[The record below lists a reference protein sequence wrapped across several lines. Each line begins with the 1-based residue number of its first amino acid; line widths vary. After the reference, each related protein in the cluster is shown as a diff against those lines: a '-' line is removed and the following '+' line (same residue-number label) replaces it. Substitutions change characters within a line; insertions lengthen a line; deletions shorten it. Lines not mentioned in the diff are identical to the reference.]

1 MINKYLQNIQY
12 EWPFIFLFIYVV
24 LQAFY
29 NFNLWLILP
38 VIVIALRIITL
49 SNLKTLITVSVMTV
63 FVIGYA
69 RFQATLFQ
77 NLEHLPIES
86 QEMRAILYTNPFDVK
101 SDEESVR
108 GEGKVQVVHRSEKIE
123 LKVNF
128 IQWLE
133 DDDPQFQSL
142 REESTVWYVEGKF
155 EKLDEARN
163 FDVFDYKSYLATQN
177 IAWEFEITNIYQ
189 LKSDLSFVGKL
200 DTFRYTLLEPFIKL
214 NHHEWIA
221 IHNKLLYNID
231 SDTYRH
237 YKDNFTAL
245 GVAPFFAISGFH
257 IYFIRRL
264 LNNVLLRLGMP
275 IEYAKMLITVLLWL
289 YTWLVGWPIGVI
301 RVLSM
306 SSLSS
311 LKTKYHLPIASL
323 DSLAIVGILFICFNP
338 LNVLSLGYTLS
349 FVMTFVVMSYN
360 QASPSK
366 HSAIQSIEMTF
377 ACLLLSWPI
386 IMQTSFEW
394 NVIQILVVILFTVV
408 FNHLIMPL
416 VFLTTL
422 WIVFSLPGLETLSA
436 WLDRGVI
443 FFNELLSQSDVF
455 HSFNLIVG
463 KQAPVIF
470 YLLILVALFFIACIH
485 VRPFLSYGVFLLMY
499 LIILFGVPYLDPTVK
514 LTMIDVGQ
522 GDAMLF
528 QLGHQQG
535 NWLIDTGGKRLW
547 EPVEVSNIDHSYA
560 EWNLIPALK
569 ALGVNQ
575 LDGVIITHPD
585 IDHIGN
591 LQALSQAINIQE
603 LWVSNYTLESDIWKE
618 ISAEVKVNTVV
629 SLDMGQSY
637 KHPTVPLTLYSP
649 ALSDIKY
656 SQSES
661 NDSSLITQIDIE
673 GLAVLSLGDV
683 TKRIETKILATYPE
697 IRADI
702 LKVAHHGSDTS
713 TSEELLTHTQPSL
726 SFISAGLD
734 NQYGHPHTEVT
745 DLLNQYS
752 IPYLSTEKVGAV
764 QLTYHPLKGYQ
775 IRTVIKK

>member
-1 MINKYLQNIQY
+1 MIKYLQHIRY
-12 EWPFIFLFIYVV
+12 EWPFIFLLIYVV

-29 NFNLWLILP
+29 YFSFWLMLP
-38 VIVIALRIITL
+38 IIFIALRIICL
-49 SNLKTLITVSVMTV
+49 GNLKTVITVTVLSVLV
-63 FVIGYA
+63 LGYA
-69 RFQATLFQ
+69 FFQTFQ
-77 NLEHLPIES
+77 FQKLEELPIAS
-86 QEMRAILYTNPFDVK
+86 QEMRAILYTNPFDVQ
-101 SDEESVR
+101 SDGVSVR
-108 GEGKVQVVHRSEKIE
+108 GDGKVQIVHQSEKIE
-123 LKVNF
+123 LRVNF
-128 IQWLE
+128 VQWLE
-133 DDDPQFQSL
+133 DDEPEIQSIL
-142 REESTVWYVEGKF
+142 EESTVWFVEGKF
-155 EKLDEARN
+155 EKPDVARN
-163 FDVFDYKSYLATQN
+163 FDVFDYKAYLATQN
-177 IAWEFEITNIYQ
+177 IAWEFEITNTYQ
-189 LKSDLSFVGKL
+189 LKSDPSFLGRL
-200 DTFRYTLLEPFIKL
+200 DTFRYKILEPFIKL

-221 IHNKLLYNID
+221 IHNKLLFNID

-237 YKDNFTAL
+237 YKENFTAL
-245 GVAPFFAISGFH
+245 GVAHFFAISGFH

-275 IEYAKMLITVLLWL
+275 IEYAKILITVLLWL

-301 RVLSM
+301 RVLST
-306 SSLSS
+306 SALNS
-311 LKTKYHLPIASL
+311 LKTKYRLPIASL
-323 DSLAIVGILFICFNP
+323 DSLAIVGILFICFDP

-349 FVMTFVVMSYN
+349 FMMTFVVMSYN
-360 QASPSK
+360 QATPNK
-366 HSAIQSIEMTF
+366 HSAIQIIEMTF

-394 NVIQILVVILFTVV
+394 NVIQVVIVILFTVV
-408 FNHLIMPL
+408 FTHLIMPL

-422 WIVFSLPGLETLSA
+422 WIVFSFPGLETVSA
-436 WLDRGVI
+436 MLDRGVVFI
-443 FFNELLSQSDVF
+443 NELLSQSDVF
-455 HSFNLIVG
+455 YAFNLIVG
-463 KQAPVIF
+463 KQTPVIF
-470 YLLILVALFFIACIH
+470 YLLILVAVFFIAFIH

-547 EPVEVSNIDHSYA
+547 EPVEGSNIDHSFA

-591 LQALSQAINIQE
+591 LQALSQTINIQE
-603 LWVSNYTLESDIWKE
+603 LWVSDYTLKSNIWEE
-618 ISAEVKVNTVV
+618 ISAKVKVNTVV
-629 SLDMGQSY
+629 SLDMGESY
-637 KHPTVPLTLYSP
+637 KHPTIPLTLYSP

-713 TSEELLTHTQPSL
+713 TSEELLTHTQPFL
-726 SFISAGLD
+726 AFISAGVN
-734 NQYGHPHTEVT
+734 NQYGHPHAEVT
-745 DLLNQYS
+745 DLLNQHS
-752 IPYLSTEKVGAV
+752 VPYLSTEMVGAV
-764 QLTYHPLKGYQ
+764 QLTYHPLKGYK
-775 IRTVIKK
+775 IRTVIEK

>member
-108 GEGKVQVVHRSEKIE
+108 GEGKVQVVHQSEKIE

-499 LIILFGVPYLDPTVK
+499 LIILFGVP
-514 LTMIDVGQ
+514 
-522 GDAMLF
+522 
-528 QLGHQQG
+528 
-535 NWLIDTGGKRLW
+535 
-547 EPVEVSNIDHSYA
+547 
-560 EWNLIPALK
+560 
-569 ALGVNQ
+569 
-575 LDGVIITHPD
+575 
-585 IDHIGN
+585 
-591 LQALSQAINIQE
+591 
-603 LWVSNYTLESDIWKE
+603 
-618 ISAEVKVNTVV
+618 
-629 SLDMGQSY
+629 
-637 KHPTVPLTLYSP
+637 
-649 ALSDIKY
+649 
-656 SQSES
+656 
-661 NDSSLITQIDIE
+661 
-673 GLAVLSLGDV
+673 
-683 TKRIETKILATYPE
+683 
-697 IRADI
+697 
-702 LKVAHHGSDTS
+702 
-713 TSEELLTHTQPSL
+713 
-726 SFISAGLD
+726 
-734 NQYGHPHTEVT
+734 
-745 DLLNQYS
+745 
-752 IPYLSTEKVGAV
+752 
-764 QLTYHPLKGYQ
+764 
-775 IRTVIKK
+775 

>member
-1 MINKYLQNIQY
+1 MIKYLQHIRY
-12 EWPFIFLFIYVV
+12 EWPFIYLLMYVL

-29 NFNLWLILP
+29 NFSFWLMLP
-38 VIVIALRIITL
+38 IIFIALRIISL
-49 SNLKTLITVSVMTV
+49 GNLKTVITVTVMSILV
-63 FVIGYA
+63 LGYA
-69 RFQATLFQ
+69 FFQTFQ
-77 NLEHLPIES
+77 FQKLEELPIAS
-86 QEMRAILYTNPFDVK
+86 QEMRAILYTNPFDVQ
-101 SDEESVR
+101 SDEDSVR
-108 GEGKVQVVHRSEKIE
+108 GDGKVQIVHQSEKIE

-133 DDDPQFQSL
+133 DDEPEIQSIL
-142 REESTVWYVEGKF
+142 EESTVWFVEGKF
-155 EKLDEARN
+155 EKPDEARN
-163 FDVFDYKSYLATQN
+163 FDVFDYKAYLATQN

-189 LKSDLSFVGKL
+189 LKSDPSLVGKL
-200 DTFRYTLLEPFIKL
+200 DTFRYKILEPFIKL
-214 NHHEWIA
+214 DHHEWIA
-221 IHNKLLYNID
+221 IYNKLLFNID

-237 YKDNFTAL
+237 YKENFTAL
-245 GVAPFFAISGFH
+245 GVAHFFAISGFH

-264 LNNVLLRLGMP
+264 LNNVLLRLGIP
-275 IEYAKMLITVLLWL
+275 IEYAKILMTVLLWL

-301 RVLSM
+301 RVLST
-306 SSLSS
+306 SALSS

-349 FVMTFVVMSYN
+349 FMMTFVVMSYN
-360 QASPSK
+360 QATPNK

-394 NVIQILVVILFTVV
+394 NVIQIVIVILFTVV
-408 FNHLIMPL
+408 FNYLIMPL
-416 VFLTTL
+416 VFFTTL
-422 WIVFSLPGLETLSA
+422 WIVFSLPGLETVSA
-436 WLDRGVI
+436 LFDRGVVFI
-443 FFNELLSQSDVF
+443 NELLSQFDVF

-463 KQAPVIF
+463 KQTPVIF
-470 YLLILVALFFIACIH
+470 YLLILVAVFFIAFIH

-514 LTMIDVGQ
+514 LTIIDVGQ

-547 EPVEVSNIDHSYA
+547 EPVEGSNIDHSFA
-560 EWNLIPALK
+560 KWNLIPALK

-591 LQALSQAINIQE
+591 LQALSQAIKIQE
-603 LWVSNYTLESDIWKE
+603 LWVSDYTLKSDIWEE
-618 ISAEVKVNTVV
+618 ISAKVKVNTVV
-629 SLDMGQSY
+629 SLDMGECY
-637 KHPTVPLTLYSP
+637 KHPTIPLTLYSP

-713 TSEELLTHTQPSL
+713 TSEELLTHTQPFL
-726 SFISAGLD
+726 AFISAGVN
-734 NQYGHPHTEVT
+734 NQYGHPHAEVL
-745 DLLNQYS
+745 DLLNQHS
-752 IPYLSTEKVGAV
+752 VPYLSTEMVGAV
-764 QLTYHPLKGYQ
+764 QLTYHPLKGYR
-775 IRTVIKK
+775 IRTVIEK

>member
-1 MINKYLQNIQY
+1 MIKYLQHIRY
-12 EWPFIFLFIYVV
+12 EWPFIFLLIYVV

-29 NFNLWLILP
+29 YFSFWLMLP
-38 VIVIALRIITL
+38 IIFIALRIICL
-49 SNLKTLITVSVMTV
+49 GNLKTVITVTV
-63 FVIGYA
+63 LSILVLGYA
-69 RFQATLFQ
+69 FFQTFQ
-77 NLEHLPIES
+77 FQKLEELPIAS
-86 QEMRAILYTNPFDVK
+86 QEMRAILYTNPFDVQ
-101 SDEESVR
+101 SDEDSVR
-108 GEGKVQVVHRSEKIE
+108 GDGKVQIVHQSEKIE
-123 LKVNF
+123 LRVNF
-128 IQWLE
+128 VHWLE
-133 DDDPQFQSL
+133 DDEPENQSIL
-142 REESTVWYVEGKF
+142 EESTVWFVEGKF
-155 EKLDEARN
+155 EKPDVARN
-163 FDVFDYKSYLATQN
+163 FDVFDYKAYLATQN

-189 LKSDLSFVGKL
+189 LKSDPSFVGKL
-200 DTFRYTLLEPFIKL
+200 DTFRYKILEPFIKL

-221 IHNKLLYNID
+221 IHNKLLFNID

-237 YKDNFTAL
+237 YKENFTAL
-245 GVAPFFAISGFH
+245 GVAHFFAISGFH

-264 LNNVLLRLGMP
+264 LNSVLLRFGMP
-275 IEYAKMLITVLLWL
+275 IEYAKILITVVLWL

-301 RVLSM
+301 RVLST
-306 SSLSS
+306 SALNS
-311 LKTKYHLPIASL
+311 LKTKYRLPIASL
-323 DSLAIVGILFICFNP
+323 DSLAIVGILFICFDP

-349 FVMTFVVMSYN
+349 FMMTFVVMSYN
-360 QASPSK
+360 QATPNK
-366 HSAIQSIEMTF
+366 HSAIQIIEMTF

-394 NVIQILVVILFTVV
+394 NVIQVVIVILFTVV
-408 FNHLIMPL
+408 FTHLIMPL

-422 WIVFSLPGLETLSA
+422 WIVFSFPGLETVSA
-436 WLDRGVI
+436 MLDRGVVFI
-443 FFNELLSQSDVF
+443 NELLSQSDVF
-455 HSFNLIVG
+455 YAFNLIVG
-463 KQAPVIF
+463 KQTPVIF
-470 YLLILVALFFIACIH
+470 YLLILVAVFFIAFIH

-547 EPVEVSNIDHSYA
+547 EPVEGSNIDHSFA

-603 LWVSNYTLESDIWKE
+603 LWVSDYTLKSNIWEE
-618 ISAEVKVNTVV
+618 ISAQVKVNTVV

-637 KHPTVPLTLYSP
+637 KHPTIPLTLYNP

-702 LKVAHHGSDTS
+702 LKVGHHGSNTS
-713 TSEELLTHTQPSL
+713 TSEELLTHTQPFL
-726 SFISAGLD
+726 AFISAGVN
-734 NQYGHPHTEVT
+734 NQYGHPHAEVT
-745 DLLNQYS
+745 DLLNQHS
-752 IPYLSTEKVGAV
+752 VPYLSTEMVGAV
-764 QLTYHPLKGYQ
+764 QLTYHPLKGYK
-775 IRTVIKK
+775 IRTVIEK

>member
-1 MINKYLQNIQY
+1 MIKYLQHIRY
-12 EWPFIFLFIYVV
+12 EWPFIFLLMYVL

-29 NFNLWLILP
+29 NFSFWLMLP
-38 VIVIALRIITL
+38 IIFIALRIISL
-49 SNLKTLITVSVMTV
+49 GNLKTIITVTV
-63 FVIGYA
+63 ISILVLGYA
-69 RFQATLFQ
+69 FFQTFQ
-77 NLEHLPIES
+77 FQKLEELPIAS
-86 QEMRAILYTNPFDVK
+86 QEMRAILYTNPFDVQ
-101 SDEESVR
+101 SDEDSVR
-108 GEGKVQVVHRSEKIE
+108 GDGKVQIVHQSEKID
-123 LKVNF
+123 LRVNF
-128 IQWLE
+128 VQWLE
-133 DDDPQFQSL
+133 GDEPEIQSIL
-142 REESTVWYVEGKF
+142 EESTVWFVEGKF
-155 EKLDEARN
+155 EKPDEARN
-163 FDVFDYKSYLATQN
+163 FDVFDYKAYLATQN

-189 LKSDLSFVGKL
+189 LKSDPSLVGKL
-200 DTFRYTLLEPFIKL
+200 DTFRYKILETFIKL

-221 IHNKLLYNID
+221 IYNKLLFNID

-237 YKDNFTAL
+237 YKENFTAL
-245 GVAPFFAISGFH
+245 GVAHFFAISGFH

-264 LNNVLLRLGMP
+264 LNNVLLRLGIP
-275 IEYAKMLITVLLWL
+275 IEYAKILMTVLLWL

-301 RVLSM
+301 RVLST
-306 SSLSS
+306 SALNS
-311 LKTKYHLPIASL
+311 LKTKYRLPIASL

-349 FVMTFVVMSYN
+349 FMMTFVVMSYN
-360 QASPSK
+360 QATPNK

-394 NVIQILVVILFTVV
+394 NVIQIVIVILFTVV
-408 FNHLIMPL
+408 FNYLIMPL
-416 VFLTTL
+416 VFFTTL
-422 WIVFSLPGLETLSA
+422 WIVFSLPGLETVSA
-436 WLDRGVI
+436 LFDRGVV
-443 FFNELLSQSDVF
+443 FLNELLSQSDAF

-463 KQAPVIF
+463 KQTTVIF
-470 YLLILVALFFIACIH
+470 YLLILVAVFFIAFIH
-485 VRPFLSYGVFLLMY
+485 VRSFLSYGVFLLMY

-514 LTMIDVGQ
+514 LTIIDVGQ

-547 EPVEVSNIDHSYA
+547 EPVEGSNIDHSFA
-560 EWNLIPALK
+560 ERNLIPALK

-591 LQALSQAINIQE
+591 LQALSHAIKIQE
-603 LWVSNYTLESDIWKE
+603 LWVSDYTLKSNIWEE
-618 ISAEVKVNTVV
+618 ISAKVKVNTVV
-629 SLDMGQSY
+629 SLDMGESY
-637 KHPTVPLTLYSP
+637 KHPTIPLTLYSP

-713 TSEELLTHTQPSL
+713 TSEELLTHTQPFFA
-726 SFISAGLD
+726 FISAGVN
-734 NQYGHPHTEVT
+734 NQYGHPHAEVL
-745 DLLNQYS
+745 DLLNQHS
-752 IPYLSTEKVGAV
+752 VPYLSTEMVGAV
-764 QLTYHPLKGYQ
+764 QLTYHPLKGYR
-775 IRTVIKK
+775 IRTVIEK

>member
-108 GEGKVQVVHRSEKIE
+108 GEGKVQVVHQSEKIE

-245 GVAPFFAISGFH
+245 GVAPFLRYLVF
-257 IYFIRRL
+257 IYI
-264 LNNVLLRLGMP
+264 
-275 IEYAKMLITVLLWL
+275 
-289 YTWLVGWPIGVI
+289 
-301 RVLSM
+301 
-306 SSLSS
+306 
-311 LKTKYHLPIASL
+311 SL
-323 DSLAIVGILFICFNP
+323 DA
-338 LNVLSLGYTLS
+338 Y
-349 FVMTFVVMSYN
+349 
-360 QASPSK
+360 
-366 HSAIQSIEMTF
+366 
-377 ACLLLSWPI
+377 
-386 IMQTSFEW
+386 
-394 NVIQILVVILFTVV
+394 
-408 FNHLIMPL
+408 
-416 VFLTTL
+416 
-422 WIVFSLPGLETLSA
+422 
-436 WLDRGVI
+436 
-443 FFNELLSQSDVF
+443 
-455 HSFNLIVG
+455 
-463 KQAPVIF
+463 
-470 YLLILVALFFIACIH
+470 
-485 VRPFLSYGVFLLMY
+485 
-499 LIILFGVPYLDPTVK
+499 
-514 LTMIDVGQ
+514 
-522 GDAMLF
+522 
-528 QLGHQQG
+528 
-535 NWLIDTGGKRLW
+535 
-547 EPVEVSNIDHSYA
+547 
-560 EWNLIPALK
+560 
-569 ALGVNQ
+569 
-575 LDGVIITHPD
+575 
-585 IDHIGN
+585 
-591 LQALSQAINIQE
+591 
-603 LWVSNYTLESDIWKE
+603 
-618 ISAEVKVNTVV
+618 
-629 SLDMGQSY
+629 
-637 KHPTVPLTLYSP
+637 
-649 ALSDIKY
+649 
-656 SQSES
+656 
-661 NDSSLITQIDIE
+661 
-673 GLAVLSLGDV
+673 
-683 TKRIETKILATYPE
+683 
-697 IRADI
+697 
-702 LKVAHHGSDTS
+702 
-713 TSEELLTHTQPSL
+713 
-726 SFISAGLD
+726 
-734 NQYGHPHTEVT
+734 
-745 DLLNQYS
+745 
-752 IPYLSTEKVGAV
+752 
-764 QLTYHPLKGYQ
+764 
-775 IRTVIKK
+775 

>member
-1 MINKYLQNIQY
+1 MG
-12 EWPFIFLFIYVV
+12 
-24 LQAFY
+24 
-29 NFNLWLILP
+29 
-38 VIVIALRIITL
+38 
-49 SNLKTLITVSVMTV
+49 NLKTVITVTV
-63 FVIGYA
+63 LSILVLGYA
-69 RFQATLFQ
+69 FFQTFQ
-77 NLEHLPIES
+77 FQKLEELPIAS
-86 QEMRAILYTNPFDVK
+86 QEMRAILYTNPFDVQ
-101 SDEESVR
+101 SDEDSVR
-108 GEGKVQVVHRSEKIE
+108 GDGKVQIVHQSEKIE
-123 LKVNF
+123 LRVNF
-128 IQWLE
+128 VHWLE
-133 DDDPQFQSL
+133 DDEPENQSIL
-142 REESTVWYVEGKF
+142 EESTVWFVEGKF
-155 EKLDEARN
+155 EKPDVARN
-163 FDVFDYKSYLATQN
+163 FDVFDYKAYLATQN

-189 LKSDLSFVGKL
+189 LKSDPSFVGKL
-200 DTFRYTLLEPFIKL
+200 DTFRYKILEPFIKL

-221 IHNKLLYNID
+221 IHNKLLFNID

-237 YKDNFTAL
+237 YKENFTAL
-245 GVAPFFAISGFH
+245 GVAHFFAISGFH

-264 LNNVLLRLGMP
+264 LNSVLLRFGMP
-275 IEYAKMLITVLLWL
+275 IEYAKILITVVLWL

-301 RVLSM
+301 RVLST
-306 SSLSS
+306 SALNS
-311 LKTKYHLPIASL
+311 LKTKYRLPIASL
-323 DSLAIVGILFICFNP
+323 DSLAIVGILFICFDP

-349 FVMTFVVMSYN
+349 FMMTFVVMSYN
-360 QASPSK
+360 QATPNK
-366 HSAIQSIEMTF
+366 HSAIQIIEMTF

-394 NVIQILVVILFTVV
+394 NVIQVVIVILFTVV
-408 FNHLIMPL
+408 FTHLIMPL

-422 WIVFSLPGLETLSA
+422 WIVFSFPGLETVSA
-436 WLDRGVI
+436 MLDRGVVFI
-443 FFNELLSQSDVF
+443 NELLSQSDVF
-455 HSFNLIVG
+455 YAFNLIVG
-463 KQAPVIF
+463 KQTPVIF
-470 YLLILVALFFIACIH
+470 YLLILVAVFFIAFIH

-547 EPVEVSNIDHSYA
+547 EPVEGSNIDHSFA

-603 LWVSNYTLESDIWKE
+603 LWVSDYTLKSNIWEE
-618 ISAEVKVNTVV
+618 ISAQVKVNTVV

-637 KHPTVPLTLYSP
+637 KHPTIPLTLYNP

-702 LKVAHHGSDTS
+702 LKVGHHGSNTS
-713 TSEELLTHTQPSL
+713 TSEELLTHTQPFL
-726 SFISAGLD
+726 AFISAGVN
-734 NQYGHPHTEVT
+734 NQYGHPHAEVT
-745 DLLNQYS
+745 DLLNQHS
-752 IPYLSTEKVGAV
+752 VPYLSTEMVGAV
-764 QLTYHPLKGYQ
+764 QLTYHPLKGYK
-775 IRTVIKK
+775 IRTVIEK